1 MLCWYNFRP
10 IVESYNLIPIMEST
24 LSDFKRLY
32 DINKNYKLW
41 SDDNQINYNDVAQG
55 FTLGNCYF
63 IAALGALANKK
74 NLIESIFN
82 F

>member
-1 MLCWYNFRP
+1 MLVWYNFRP
-10 IVESYNLIPIMEST
+10 AIESYNLIPIMEST
-24 LSDFKRLY
+24 LNNFKRLT

-41 SDDNQINYNDVAQG
+41 SDNNLIAYNDVAEG

-63 IAALGALANKK
+63 IAALSALANKK
-74 NLIESIFN
+74 NLIEKIFN